1 VAWRASLLDG
11 DKTLA
16 EHKSF
21 LWPRETPSKK
31 AAD

>member
-1 VAWRASLLDG
+1 LLDG